1 MNRIHATALF
11 AMAALIGAN
20 ASTALAQERL
30 RAGLW
35 EMTTTKGGQVINTG
49 THCFTAEDARSANG
63 DAKTL
68 RDASEAT
75 FAEASCKVKDMT
87 VTSSTVSYVVECG
100 SGADA
105 HTLSAVATYRGDT
118 VESQMT
124 VKRATLT
131 DTTTS
136 KGHRV
141 GACP

>member
-1 MNRIHATALF
+1 MNCTH
-11 AMAALIGAN
+11 AMALLSLTALIGVT

-68 RDASEAT
+68 RDATDAS
-75 FAEASCKVKDMT
+75 FAKASCKVKDLT
-87 VTSSTVSYVVECG
+87 VTGNAVSYVAECG

-105 HTLSAVATYRGDT
+105 HTLSSVASYRGDT
-118 VESQMT
+118 VEGQMT
-124 VKRATLT
+124 VKRGTSAE
-131 DTTTS
+131 TTTS

>member
-49 THCFTAEDARSANG
+49 THCFTAKDAKSANG

-105 HTLSAVATYRGDT
+105 HTLSAEASYRGDT

-124 VKRATLT
+124 VKGATLT